1 MNTLAMHAPVLLVA
15 VPLLG
20 AFAVPLIG
28 KLGRG
33 VRDIFI
39 GLIVAATAAL
49 AGLLAAHYFGGAGV
63 PQLYV
68 LGGANGFAIPLPSG
82 LSVPIR
88 ILFEVDGMSAFMGLI
103 TALVTLTGAYF
114 SFCYW
119 RERSGGNMYYSL
131 LLLLT
136 AGIFG
141 MELTG
146 DMFNFFVFLEITS
159 IAACGLIGFRVW
171 LKKSQ
176 EAGFKVMALYTL
188 SGLFVLLAIALLYG
202 QHGALNMAF
211 IASQIGT
218 FGVSIVD
225 KIALGLLLTGLAMK
239 AGAVPMHMWAP
250 DAYGEAPAPTSAILV
265 ANSQASLYGLF
276 RVLFTIFGVGASIA
290 TNAWILIVLAVLTIF
305 VGVTMALVQNDLKR
319 LIAFG
324 AVSQI
329 GYMLLGVG
337 VGLVRRASIL
347 AGGGS
352 LVDSANA
359 LDYGF
364 VAMQGGI
371 FHMLNDAACVG
382 LLFLAS
388 GAVIRASGTRDL
400 NKMGGLAHHM
410 KWTTIFFVI
419 GAVALAGV
427 PPFNGFASKLLI
439 YQSAFKVSPFLSIIA
454 ILSSIMLLAVFVKAF
469 QGAFMGSK
477 TGLPEAGEARPG
489 MLIPMAVLALVVIV
503 FGLFPGFFIDTIVT
517 PAAKALW
524 LGRDAYIGAV
534 LGGG

>member
-1 MNTLAMHAPVLLVA
+1 MNTLATHAPVLLIA

-20 AFAVPLIG
+20 AFATPLVG

-33 VRDIFI
+33 ARDLFV
-39 GLIVAATAAL
+39 GLIVALTAAL
-49 AGLLAAHYFGGAGV
+49 AGLLAADFFAGSGV
-63 PQLYV
+63 PSIYV
-68 LGGANGFAIPLPSG
+68 LGGQGLSIPLPSG
-82 LSVPIR
+82 LTVPIR
-88 ILFEVDGMSAFMGLI
+88 ILFEVDGMSAFMTLI
-103 TALVTLTGAYF
+103 TALVTLAGAYF
-114 SFCYW
+114 SFSYW
-119 RERSGGNMYYSL
+119 RERSGGSMYFSL

-176 EAGFKVMALYTL
+176 EAGFKVMTLYTL
-188 SGLFVLLAIALLYG
+188 SGLFVLLAVALLYG

-218 FGVSIVD
+218 LGVTVVD

-265 ANSQASLYGLF
+265 ANSQASLYAVF
-276 RVLFTIFGVGASIA
+276 RVLFTLFGIGASIA
-290 TNAWILIVLAVLTIF
+290 TNGWILIVLAVLTIF

-319 LIAFG
+319 LIAYG

-337 VGLVRRASIL
+337 VGLVRRASLVVGGAAL
-347 AGGGS
+347 A
-352 LVDSANA
+352 DKATA

-371 FHMLNDAACVG
+371 FHMLNDAACIG
-382 LLFLAS
+382 LLFLTS

-400 NKMGGLAHHM
+400 NKMGGLAHRM
-410 KWTTIFFVI
+410 KWTTVFFII
-419 GAVALAGV
+419 GAFALAGI
-427 PPFNGFASKLLI
+427 PPFNGFASKFLI
-439 YQSAFKVSPFLSIIA
+439 YEASFKLSPFLSVIA

-469 QGAFMGSK
+469 QGAFLGPK
-477 TGLPEAGEARPG
+477 VGLAVDAEEAPLG
-489 MLIPMAVLALVVIV
+489 MLVPMAVLALVVIA
-503 FGLFPGFFIDTIVT
+503 FGLFPGFFVDTIVT

-524 LGRDAYIGAV
+524 YGRDAYIGAV

>member
-1 MNTLAMHAPVLLVA
+1 MNALTVHAPVLLVA

-20 AFAVPLIG
+20 AFATPLIG

-33 VRDIFI
+33 PRDLFV
-39 GLIVAATAAL
+39 GLIVAVTAAL
-49 AGLLAAHYFGGAGV
+49 AGLLAADFFASSGA

-68 LGGANGFAIPLPSG
+68 LGGKGLSLPLPSG
-82 LSVPIR
+82 MTVPIR
-88 ILFEVDGMSAFMGLI
+88 IMFEVDGMSAFMTLI

-114 SFCYW
+114 SFSYW
-119 RERSGGNMYYSL
+119 RERSGGSMYYSL

-136 AGIFG
+136 DGIFG

-176 EAGFKVMALYTL
+176 EAGFKVMTLYTL
-188 SGLFVLLAIALLYG
+188 SGLFVLLAVALLYG
-202 QHGALNMAF
+202 QHGGLNIAF
-211 IASQIGT
+211 LAGQIGT
-218 FGVSIVD
+218 LGATIVD
-225 KIALGLLLTGLAMK
+225 KVALGLLLTGLAMK
-239 AGAVPMHMWAP
+239 AGAVPLHMWAP
-250 DAYGEAPAPTSAILV
+250 DAYGEAPAPMSAVLV
-265 ANSQASLYGLF
+265 ANSQASLYALF
-276 RVLFTIFGVGASIA
+276 RVLFTLFGVGVALS
-290 TNAWILIVLAVLTIF
+290 TNGWIIIVFAMLTIF
-305 VGVTMALVQNDLKR
+305 VGVTMALVQSDIKR

-337 VGLVRRASIL
+337 VGLVRRASLL
-347 AGGGS
+347 AGGAA
-352 LVDSANA
+352 LADKADA

-371 FHMLNDAACVG
+371 FHMLNDAACIG
-382 LLFLAS
+382 LLFLTT

-400 NKMGGLAHHM
+400 NKMGGLAHRM

-419 GAVALAGV
+419 GAFALAGV

-439 YQSAFKVSPFLSIIA
+439 YEASFKVSPFLSVIA

-469 QGAFMGSK
+469 QGAFLGPR
-477 TGLPEAGEARPG
+477 TGLSDAGEAPLG
-489 MLIPMAVLALVVIV
+489 MLIPMAVLALVVIA
-503 FGLFPGFFIDTIVT
+503 FGLFPGFFVDTIVT
-517 PAAKALW
+517 PAARALW
-524 LGRDAYIGAV
+524 FGRDAYIGAV

>member
-1 MNTLAMHAPVLLVA
+1 MNALTVHAPVLLVA

-20 AFAVPLIG
+20 AFATPLIG
-28 KLGRG
+28 KLGRRT
-33 VRDIFI
+33 RDLFV
-39 GLIVAATAAL
+39 GLIVAVTAAL
-49 AGLLAAHYFGGAGV
+49 AGLLAANFFASGAAPSV
-63 PQLYV
+63 YV
-68 LGGANGFAIPLPSG
+68 LGGRAFNMPLPSG
-82 LSVPIR
+82 MMVPIR
-88 ILFEVDGMSAFMGLI
+88 ILFEVDGMSAFMTLI
-103 TALVTLTGAYF
+103 TALVTLAGAYF
-114 SFCYW
+114 SFSYW
-119 RERSGGNMYYSL
+119 KERSGGSMYYSL

-171 LKKSQ
+171 LKRSQ
-176 EAGFKVMALYTL
+176 EAGFKVMTLYTL
-188 SGLFVLLAIALLYG
+188 SGLFVLLAVALLYG
-202 QHGALNMAF
+202 QHGALNMGY

-218 FGVSIVD
+218 LGVTLID

-239 AGAVPMHMWAP
+239 AGAVPLHMWAP
-250 DAYGEAPAPTSAILV
+250 DAYGEAPAPTSAVLV

-276 RVLFTIFGVGASIA
+276 RVLFTLFGIGTSLS
-290 TNAWILIVLAVLTIF
+290 TNGWILIVFAVLTIF
-305 VGVTMALVQNDLKR
+305 VGVTLALVQSDIKR
-319 LIAFG
+319 LIAYG

-337 VGLVRRASIL
+337 VGLVRRASL
-347 AGGGS
+347 VAGGAS
-352 LVDSANA
+352 LGAQADA

-371 FHMLNDAACVG
+371 FHMLNDAACIG
-382 LLFLAS
+382 LLFLAA
-388 GAVIRASGTRDL
+388 GAVTRASGTRNL
-400 NKMGGLAHHM
+400 EKMGGLAHRM
-410 KWTTIFFVI
+410 KWTSVFFII
-419 GAVALAGV
+419 GAFALAGV

-439 YQSAFKVSPFLSIIA
+439 YEASFKLSPFLSVIA

-469 QGAFMGSK
+469 QGAFMG
-477 TGLPEAGEARPG
+477 TMRGLDSVEEAPFG
-489 MLIPMAVLALVVIV
+489 MLLPMAVLALVVIA
-503 FGLFPGFFIDTIVT
+503 FGLFPGFFVDHIVT

-524 LGRDAYIGAV
+524 YGRDAYIGAI